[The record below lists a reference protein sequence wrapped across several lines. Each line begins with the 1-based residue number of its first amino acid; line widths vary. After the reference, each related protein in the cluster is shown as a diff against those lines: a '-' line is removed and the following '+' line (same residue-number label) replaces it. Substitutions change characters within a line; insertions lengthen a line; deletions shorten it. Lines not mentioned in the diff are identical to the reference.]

1 MRILINASNLKI
13 GGGIQV
19 ADSVCRELYKYSHH
33 TFVVVLADTLKKC
46 AEDIKS
52 YPNTKI
58 VHYTLPYNIFIAVT
72 GHDKFL
78 DTLVAVENI
87 EAVLTIFGPSRWI
100 PKCMHVSGF
109 ARSQLVLLDSPYW
122 HQLSY
127 FNRIKA
133 HFRGMI
139 SMHLFRKSASVF
151 YTENSYISVR
161 LKKLLPDKVRV
172 YTVTNNYNQI
182 FDMPERWDRFIK
194 LPEFNGLTLLTIS
207 ANYPHK
213 NLSIIIPTIHYLKK
227 KYPFFIFRF
236 VLTITSE
243 QFIPVTEKEKEH
255 IVFLGPISITQCPSL
270 YEQSDI
276 MFLPTLLEC
285 FSASYAEAMKMNVP
299 ILTTNLEFAKS
310 LCGNAALYYDA
321 VSFQDLAEAIYKLA
335 NNTELR
341 KELVAEGKRQLLG
354 FDNSEE
360 RVSKL
365 LGILEKESKM
375 YSN

>member
-19 ADSVCRELYKYSHH
+19 ADSVCRELHKYPHH

-58 VHYTLPYNIFIAVT
+58 VHYTLPYNIFIAAT

-78 DTLVAVENI
+78 DNLVAMENI

-109 ARSQLVLLDSPYW
+109 ARPQLVLLDSPYW

-127 FNRIKA
+127 FKRTKA
-133 HFRGMI
+133 RFRNMI
-139 SMHLFRKSASVF
+139 LMHLFQKSTSAF

-161 LKKLLPDKVRV
+161 LKKLLPDKAHV

-182 FDMPERWDRFIK
+182 FNMPELWDRSLK
-194 LPEFNGLTLLTIS
+194 LPEFKGLTLLTIS

-213 NLSIIIPTIHYLKK
+213 NLSIIIPAIHYLKK
-227 KYPFFIFRF
+227 KYPSFNFRF
-236 VLTITSE
+236 VLTITSD
-243 QFIPVTEKEKEH
+243 QLISVTEEEKRH
-255 IVFLGPISITQCPSL
+255 IIFLGPVSIAQCPYL
-270 YEQSDI
+270 YEQCDI

-321 VSFQDLAEAIYKLA
+321 VSSEALAEAIYQLGNNVELQKKLA
-335 NNTELR
+335 Q
-341 KELVAEGKRQLLG
+341 EGQSQLQR
-354 FDNSEE
+354 FDTYEE
-360 RVSKL
+360 RAKKL
-365 LGILEKESKM
+365 ISIVEQELKT
-375 YSN
+375 N